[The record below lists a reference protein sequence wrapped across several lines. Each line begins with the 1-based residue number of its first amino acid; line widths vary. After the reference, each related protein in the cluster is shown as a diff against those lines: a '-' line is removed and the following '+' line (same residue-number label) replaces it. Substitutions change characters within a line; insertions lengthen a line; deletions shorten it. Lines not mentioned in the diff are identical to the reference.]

1 MRNHNIVQRSFSF
14 ILKTKLINILNLRL
28 IYYIIS
34 FLKFLFLWKVTIII
48 LWLILKLYEL
58 LHHIKEYSSINF
70 LYQAI
75 IFRNRTFTQLYV
87 YRKNIFYINT
97 IVRMNLTCYIE
108 IKFER
113 QFFFPRNQVLKEP
126 FKLQ

>member
-1 MRNHNIVQRSFSF
+1 MFLIC
-14 ILKTKLINILNLRL
+14 IIINIEHRVL
-28 IYYIIS
+28 
-34 FLKFLFLWKVTIII
+34 VEIII
-48 LWLILKLYEL
+48 KNKIQNFIHSNLLIDLFY
-58 LHHIKEYSSINF
+58 YINF

-75 IFRNRTFTQLYV
+75 IFRNRTFTQPYV

-97 IVRMNLTCYIE
+97 VVRMNLTCYIE
-108 IKFER
+108 LKFER